1 MESTNITILR
11 KNLYKQVDSVIKY
24 DEPITITT
32 KSGNA
37 VLISEKEYNNLME
50 TLYLTSNKKLV
61 EEIKKGEKEDIS
73 KMKEYDPKEKW

>member
-1 MESTNITILR
+1 MESTNITLLR

-24 DEPITITT
+24 DEPITITS

-50 TLYLTSNKKLV
+50 TLYLTSNKLL
-61 EEIKKGEKEDIS
+61 EEIKQGEKEDIS
-73 KMKEYDPKEKW
+73 KMKEYDPKEEW

>member
-1 MESTNITILR
+1 MESTNITLLR

-37 VLISEKEYNNLME
+37 VLISEKEYNSLME
-50 TLYLTSNKKLV
+50 TLYLTSKNLLRRSRKVKKK
-61 EEIKKGEKEDIS
+61 IFQR
-73 KMKEYDPKEKW
+73 